1 VVVVAIPKPHHMTED
16 AGDKLCD
23 VINAFIAIVAWPH
36 FKYKKPMLDQACA
49 WLPFNSLMARAKQYC
64 ATTGDAAVEE
74 EKEEEEEEEAVVLHS
89 EASITPKAFHA
100 LATNSVVGAC
110 MCPSA
115 AAALCRPPSGV
126 PSMMRPNASLARAN
140 GAATVAPVAP
150 VAPLR
155 REARTRRKEETA
167 TSNNIRPVVTRAN
180 DDEEEEE
187 DVVGVVG
194 VVDSVEDRTVS

>member
-1 VVVVAIPKPHHMTED
+1 MAIPKPHHMTED

-64 ATTGDAAVEE
+64 ATTGDAEE
-74 EKEEEEEEEAVVLHS
+74 EEEEEEEAVVLHS
-89 EASITPKAFHA
+89 EASITPNAFHA
-100 LATNSVVGAC
+100 LATSSVVGAC

-115 AAALCRPPSGV
+115 APPSDEGV
-126 PSMMRPNASLARAN
+126 SSMMRPNAALARAN
-140 GAATVAPVAP
+140 GAAPAVAPVK
-150 VAPLR
+150 PLR

-167 TSNNIRPVVTRAN
+167 TSNNVRPVVTRAN
-180 DDEEEEE
+180 DD
-187 DVVGVVG
+187 DDDDVVG